1 MKEKF
6 LHFLWR
12 FQLFQNFPLHSID
25 GKPIQI
31 LEKGLWNKIDAGPDF
46 SMSKI
51 RIGDEIWVGN
61 VEIHVKSSDWNL
73 HKHSDDPTYK
83 NVILHVVFEHDK
95 AIEFLQNQKIPTLEL
110 KSYVPKEVL
119 RNYDQLL
126 ESGQNFIPC
135 EKSIHLIQD
144 TSAKFWLERLMIERL
159 ERKTEEIEK
168 EFERSNKNWEELLFK
183 KLAYAFGLKIN
194 ADAFLS
200 WADSFDFQLIKK
212 NQSHPERIYA
222 LFFGQAGF
230 LDFKSEES
238 YIQNLQKEYGF
249 LKTKYDLE
257 PIDRSIFKFFR
268 LRPVSF
274 PTVRMMQLASLFV
287 HYQNLFAFLMGTGD
301 LKRLSAVFR
310 DLSYPEFWQNHFT
323 MEKESSVKSEKKISE
338 ELIERMIINVVLPI
352 KYVYFKQRGKDLS
365 DEIIEAFRNLPPE
378 KNTTIQGF
386 SDLGLKAENAFES
399 QAYLELKKHFCNE
412 KKCLNCALGLQ
423 LLKHV

>member
-1 MKEKF
+1 M
-6 LHFLWR
+6 
-12 FQLFQNFPLHSID
+12 
-25 GKPIQI
+25 
-31 LEKGLWNKIDAGPDF
+31 
-46 SMSKI
+46 
-51 RIGDEIWVGN
+51 
-61 VEIHVKSSDWNL
+61 
-73 HKHSDDPTYK
+73 
-83 NVILHVVFEHDK
+83 
-95 AIEFLQNQKIPTLEL
+95 
-110 KSYVPKEVL
+110 
-119 RNYDQLL
+119 
-126 ESGQNFIPC
+126 
-135 EKSIHLIQD
+135 
-144 TSAKFWLERLMIERL
+144 
-159 ERKTEEIEK
+159 
-168 EFERSNKNWEELLFK
+168 
-183 KLAYAFGLKIN
+183 
-194 ADAFLS
+194 
-200 WADSFDFQLIKK
+200 
-212 NQSHPERIYA
+212 
-222 LFFGQAGF
+222 
-230 LDFKSEES
+230 DFKSEES

-323 MEKESSVKSEKKISE
+323 MEKESSVESEKKISE

-386 SDLGLKAENAFES
+386 SDLGLKAENSFES